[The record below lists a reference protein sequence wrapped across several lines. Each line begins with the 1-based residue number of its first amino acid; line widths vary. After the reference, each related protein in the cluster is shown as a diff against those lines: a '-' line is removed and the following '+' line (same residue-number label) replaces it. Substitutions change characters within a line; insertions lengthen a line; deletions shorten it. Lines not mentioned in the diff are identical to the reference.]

1 MAASTRC
8 LTPTRSYFFTS
19 PFWGAVYV
27 YVRDAQRQRRRQAHI
42 RQDVRRSGESFGGN
56 LEVSADGNTLA
67 VLGGGRVY
75 LFERAGGAWRQDAIV
90 GTVRTA

>member
-1 MAASTRC
+1 MAPPGAHPPGRA
-8 LTPTRSYFFTS
+8 PVGRSC
-19 PFWGAVYV
+19 V
-27 YVRDAQRQRRRQAHI
+27 
-42 RQDVRRSGESFGGN
+42 GGN

-90 GTVRTA
+90 GTPTAGSDLADDLHGPIALSGDGRVLHGDRHPPVR